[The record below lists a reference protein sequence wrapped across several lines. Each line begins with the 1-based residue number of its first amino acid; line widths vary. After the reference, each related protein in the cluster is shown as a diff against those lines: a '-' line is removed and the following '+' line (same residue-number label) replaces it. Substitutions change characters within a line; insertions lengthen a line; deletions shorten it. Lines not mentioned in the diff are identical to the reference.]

1 MREAGFYNCSYV
13 AGYRDVFYSH
23 ISEIFYVY
31 IFKKISRK
39 VFGEESPLNVVVC
52 NGFIFLC
59 LVELGSFQQL
69 SVSSV

>member
-1 MREAGFYNCSYV
+1 MYFTVTFQKYFTFTFS
-13 AGYRDVFYSH
+13 
-23 ISEIFYVY
+23 
-31 IFKKISRK
+31 KKISRK